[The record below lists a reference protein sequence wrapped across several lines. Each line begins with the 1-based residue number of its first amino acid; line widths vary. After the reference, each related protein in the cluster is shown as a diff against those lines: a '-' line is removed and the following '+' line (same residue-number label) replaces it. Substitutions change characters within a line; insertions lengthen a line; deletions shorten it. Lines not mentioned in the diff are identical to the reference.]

1 MLATDMAELEATGTM
16 ADITQSESKKL
27 KSRSSLLAKL
37 RAELEAARTVAGVT
51 QCEVEKLEPRLS
63 FSPKLPTS
71 VLLSIVGQLGK
82 KAGERAAC
90 VKLEWRDVVMMAKAL
105 GMYMITVL
113 GVAVG
118 GDDNDGFS
126 VVCLTTGVF
135 SCGGDAEYVDDE
147 DEDDSLDE
155 DGFDKLTEL
164 SIMPELGHGGGGMVP
179 EPRKIEALTGM
190 DVIGVAAGFCRMA
203 VWTGGGELFTFGYRP
218 PGGQP
223 HMVGTHG
230 WYRRPHSDMDGQWRA
245 LHLWRLALR
254 EAGSRSHR
262 GRACAEAG
270 GRIGGEEGGW
280 CRGRNVS
287 HRSVD

>member
-1 MLATDMAELEATGTM
+1 M

-51 QCEVEKLEPRLS
+51 QCELKKLEPRFS

-118 GDDNDGFS
+118 GDDNG
-126 VVCLTTGVF
+126 
-135 SCGGDAEYVDDE
+135 
-147 DEDDSLDE
+147 
-155 DGFDKLTEL
+155 
-164 SIMPELGHGGGGMVP
+164 
-179 EPRKIEALTGM
+179 
-190 DVIGVAAGFCRMA
+190 
-203 VWTGGGELFTFGYRP
+203 
-218 PGGQP
+218 
-223 HMVGTHG
+223 
-230 WYRRPHSDMDGQWRA
+230 
-245 LHLWRLALR
+245 
-254 EAGSRSHR
+254 
-262 GRACAEAG
+262 
-270 GRIGGEEGGW
+270 
-280 CRGRNVS
+280 
-287 HRSVD
+287 